1 MRMQKRTDIK
11 MQFSSFLLLESALS
25 VQTYWYIARELE
37 QNIQRCL
44 QKSHHF
50 GDSEI
55 IAKQLL
61 QNLRQ
66 KKDSFS
72 QQHLT
77 AYLQESSF
85 FATQTVY
92 RRLYKKWD
100 LFEWQDYF
108 QWANL
113 FVAQPLN
120 LLQRYDHK
128 FNSKITTYA
137 KSKIEGQLI
146 DQAYQYMGW
155 SRASDWGLLR
165 KMNPTN
171 QTKALEIMGGLRGN
185 YLAQHLLITECFN
198 IVYKSSVSS
207 KSKIL
212 PPPSKMQLE
221 AITVAYNNFAQNNPS
236 LYTSITVQQCQKL
249 LNFCVECARN
259 FANPNIIKDPN
270 YLDSFAS
277 DNNEDTQEST
287 TEYHQVNNIL
297 ANKFRG
303 LEKSHKIIFILWQG
317 LHINQKDIAK
327 IMSTHYGKN
336 ISQQF
341 HIAREVNQARKI
353 LLEHLIEE
361 IILQQQESKEIN
373 LADLS
378 KLKYPLN
385 DWIREYADNYF
396 RSKLDQIFNQL
407 SIDNRKIIKQ
417 ASLKLISQQTQE
429 KQPTQLFNI
438 ISLQLQN
445 SLAHDFSL
453 DWTKLTDVDEYFYP
467 LIEEW
472 LIYHSNFL
480 D

>member
-11 MQFSSFLLLESALS
+11 MQFSSFLLLESALP

-37 QNIQRCL
+37 LNIQLWL
-44 QKSHHF
+44 QKSHHSS
-50 GDSEI
+50 DSEV

-61 QNLRQ
+61 HNLRQ
-66 KKDSFS
+66 KKDSLC

-85 FATQTVY
+85 FASQTVY

-120 LLQRYDHK
+120 LLQRYDYK
-128 FNSKITTYA
+128 FSSKITTYA

-198 IVYKSSVSS
+198 LVYKSSVSS
-207 KSKIL
+207 KNKML
-212 PPPSKMQLE
+212 PPPSNMQLE
-221 AITVAYNNFAQNNPS
+221 AITFAYNNLAQNNPS
-236 LYTSITVQQCQKL
+236 LYTEITVQQCQQQL
-249 LNFCVECARN
+249 SFCVECARN
-259 FANPNIIKDPN
+259 FANPNIIKDQN
-270 YLDSFAS
+270 YLDTFAS
-277 DNNEDTQEST
+277 NNHEDSQESA
-287 TEYHQVNNIL
+287 TEYEQVNDIL
-297 ANKFRG
+297 ANKFRE
-303 LEKSHKIIFILWQG
+303 LKKSHKIIFILWRG

-373 LADLS
+373 LADVS

-396 RSKLDQIFNQL
+396 KSKLAQIFNQL
-407 SIDNRKIIKQ
+407 STDNQKMIKQ
-417 ASLKLISQQTQE
+417 ASLKLLNQQNHTQ
-429 KQPTQLFNI
+429 QPTQLFNI
-438 ISLQLQN
+438 ISVQLQN
-445 SLAHDFSL
+445 SLAHEFNV
-453 DWTKLTDVDEYFYP
+453 DWNKLTDIDDYFYP

-472 LIYHSNFL
+472 LIYHSNFIA
-480 D
+480 